1 MFWTGGAFIAW
12 TTVTTFL
19 QMVLAAGAWGF
30 FSVVPGQAAQAALTW
45 VWQEHV
51 APYMSLFH
59 AGFGCG
65 SLIAPILVSWDL
77 GANKTFH
84 TAYIAIGERFDT
96 VSSRD
101 CARKRACD

>member
-1 MFWTGGAFIAW
+1 
-12 TTVTTFL
+12 
-19 QMVLAAGAWGF
+19 
-30 FSVVPGQAAQAALTW
+30 
-45 VWQEHV
+45 
-51 APYMSLFH
+51 MSLFH